1 MSLRAAHQAMPA
13 LSPGDGIGNY
23 ALRLQSVLRN
33 LGLRSEIFARSIHP
47 SLRRQAH
54 AIEQL
59 PDALDPGDALLYH
72 YAALSPE
79 LDIVLATPARRVLVY
94 QNPTP
99 PEWFDR
105 VSARNQERARSA
117 LQRLP
122 EIAADFELAV
132 TLSEYSLRALD
143 GLGFPRGAVWPPAVE
158 APPRWK
164 RRPTDPATVLG
175 VGRIVPNKR
184 WEVLIRAMAA
194 LRRTHPEARCELLG
208 NPEEMQPY
216 AEALARLA
224 ARLDSGT
231 VLRGK
236 VPDAE
241 LERAYATCTVMAFPS
256 AHEGFGVPLAEAM
269 VRGIPLVASRHT
281 AVAEVAGGAAV
292 LTGDDPLE
300 VAEVLAAVIDD
311 SAVRDALAAR
321 SRRRADA
328 YSPAVLTAAVRET
341 LAPMGL
347 PAATPAATSR

>member
-1 MSLRAAHQAMPA
+1 VTLRAAHQAMPA

-23 ALRLQSVLRN
+23 ALRLREVLRG

-47 SLRRQAH
+47 SLRDQAH
-54 AIEQL
+54 PVAEL
-59 PDALDPGDALLYH
+59 PSRCDPGDALLYH
-72 YAALSPE
+72 YAVTSPE
-79 LDIVLATPARRVLVY
+79 LDTVLATPARRVLVY

-99 PEWFDR
+99 PEWFDL
-105 VSARNQERARSA
+105 VSARNAARARSA
-117 LQRLP
+117 LQLLP
-122 EIAADFELAV
+122 EIAPEFELAV

-143 GLGFPRGAVWPPAVE
+143 GIGFARGAVWPPAVE
-158 APPRWK
+158 APPRWS
-164 RRPTDPATVLG
+164 RRPEPATVLG

-194 LRRTHPEARCELLG
+194 LRRSHPQARCELLG
-208 NPEEMQPY
+208 NPEEMLPY
-216 AEALARLA
+216 ADALARLA

-236 VPDAE
+236 VPDKE

-281 AVAEVAGGAAV
+281 AVAEVAEGAAV
-292 LTGDDPLE
+292 LLDGDDPLQL
-300 VAEVLAAVIDD
+300 AEVLGAVIDD
-311 SAVRDALAAR
+311 QATRDALAAL

-328 YSPAVLTAAVRET
+328 FSPAVLAAAVRET
-341 LAPMGL
+341 LAASMGL
-347 PAATPAATSR
+347 PS